1 MRDAGKDAQ
10 TEASENGVSSN
21 LWAFFQ
27 VKSIGADTVGGET
40 DIAIVT
46 RHERFKWIVS
56 ITN

>member
-1 MRDAGKDAQ
+1 M
-10 TEASENGVSSN
+10 SSN